1 MWSLD
6 LYNCIKRSQNNI
18 WRMYE
23 EYFRWGDEQEQE
35 QDRKAW
41 VFLDSCTKKLT
52 DKDKTWTKGRWYPW
66 RRSTASCP
74 NVWQLCYIVILRHA
88 THTHH
93 IVQGPQVVT
102 YSDSEMRITLATLIP
117 NSNWNLAW
125 SGSVPP
131 ECVCNLLHLSS
142 AQVIVYV
149 SERCRGQVKGAGP
162 VEPMLDVRWVFP
174 FLPSR
179 PNWPLG
185 ISQSLVSVIRTEVG
199 AMTRA
204 TDEMRDE
211 STREEGRGDT
221 VKTQKTT
228 EWCGLSKKRSMLSY
242 TLHDSFWCWA
252 KFLH

>member
-1 MWSLD
+1 MD
-6 LYNCIKRSQNNI
+6 KR
-18 WRMYE
+18 
-23 EYFRWGDEQEQE
+23 
-35 QDRKAW
+35 
-41 VFLDSCTKKLT
+41 
-52 DKDKTWTKGRWYPW
+52 
-66 RRSTASCP
+66 
-74 NVWQLCYIVILRHA
+74 
-88 THTHH
+88 
-93 IVQGPQVVT
+93 QVVSLKEVYSKLPKCMTTLLHRCLKAYNTYPPRCT

-125 SGSVPP
+125 SRSVPP

-162 VEPMLDVRWVFP
+162 VDPMLDVRWVFP

-179 PNWPLG
+179 PNWPPG

-204 TDEMRDE
+204 TDETRDE

-221 VKTQKTT
+221 AKTPKTT
-228 EWCGLSKKRSMLSY
+228 EWCGLSGKGACCHTRCMTVFGVGQSSFIKEEP
-242 TLHDSFWCWA
+242 DSIQKCF
-252 KFLH
+252 FL

>member
-6 LYNCIKRSQNNI
+6 LYNSIKRSQNNI
-18 WRMYE
+18 RRMYG
-23 EYFRWGDEQEQE
+23 EYFRWGEEQE

-74 NVWQLCYIVILRHA
+74 NVWQLCYIVILRHT

-93 IVQGPQVVT
+93 VVQGPQVVT
-102 YSDSEMRITLATLIP
+102 HSDSEMRITLATLIP

-185 ISQSLVSVIRTEVG
+185 ISQSLMSVIRTEVG

-204 TDEMRDE
+204 TDETRDE
-211 STREEGRGDT
+211 STGKKGGGTLWRPQRQPNDVVWE
-221 VKTQKTT
+221 
-228 EWCGLSKKRSMLSY
+228 KRSVL
-242 TLHDSFWCWA
+242 
-252 KFLH
+252 